1 MSSNISAIT
10 GGRIYTMKYPGDFLS
25 EVYIKNGRISKT
37 PGDGD
42 TVDITGKIALPAF
55 EDTHIHFFGTG
66 LSLAQLDISE
76 LTSLSDVKDAIA
88 GRVKNRPNGRITAAF
103 GYAPE
108 NIEGEKLSGE
118 VLDSISRDIPIFVRR
133 KDGHSSFGNNA
144 FIRLLLEE
152 TDIEPDDVVGG
163 FISEKAH
170 TIADRFFSS
179 RITREELIEAAAEVE
194 KIALSN
200 GCLTLHSYVP
210 KKWWLK
216 LLLEIAPAL
225 KIRIVAYPEIEDIE
239 FATSLG
245 LGRIG
250 GCILLDGSFGS
261 HSAALF
267 EPYADDPDNLG
278 ILYKTDEEVASFFTE
293 AQERGLQVALHAIG
307 DRAIEQFIK
316 GAEESC
322 LRLGEPFPHII
333 EHCELVHPEQIDRMA
348 KIGLRAGIQPTFDYL
363 WGKPGGMYEKR
374 LGNKRKKLLN
384 PFRDMLDSGILL
396 AGGSD
401 SPITPINPLLGIYS
415 AVHHN
420 NRSQRISV
428 FEAIS
433 LFTSNAAK
441 LIFQDNIRG
450 TVEVGKYADFVILDS
465 DILDGEDTLSANP
478 VMLIRE
484 GKIIFSNTQ
493 S

>member
-1 MSSNISAIT
+1 MSSDISAIT
-10 GGRIYTMKYPGDFLS
+10 GGKIYTMKHPDDFLS
-25 EVYIKNGRISKT
+25 KVYIKNGRISET

-42 TVDITGKIALPAF
+42 TLDITGKIALPAF
-55 EDTHIHFFGTG
+55 EDTHTHFFGTG
-66 LSLAQLDISE
+66 LSLTQLDISE
-76 LTSLSDVKDAIA
+76 LTSLSDIKDAIA
-88 GRVKNRPNGRITAAF
+88 EMVKNRPKGRIIGIF

-108 NIEGEKLSGE
+108 NIEGEELSGE
-118 VLDSISRDIPIFVRR
+118 VLDSISIDTPIFVRR
-133 KDGHSSFGNNA
+133 KDGHSSFGNST

-152 TDIEPDDVVGG
+152 TDIKPDDVVGG
-163 FISEKAH
+163 FIPERAH

-179 RITREELIEAAAEVE
+179 RITREELIEAAAKVE

-216 LLLEIAPAL
+216 LLLEIAPSL
-225 KIRIVAYPEIEDIE
+225 KIRVVPYPEIEDIE

-245 LGRIG
+245 LGRVG

-261 HSAALF
+261 HTAALF
-267 EPYADDPDNLG
+267 EPYADDPNNLG

-293 AQERGLQVALHAIG
+293 AQEKGVQVALHAIG
-307 DRAIEQFIK
+307 DRAVEQFIQ
-316 GAEESC
+316 GAEEAC
-322 LRLGEPFPHII
+322 LLLGEPFPHII
-333 EHCELVHPEQIDRMA
+333 EHCELIHPEQIERMA
-348 KIGLRAGIQPTFDYL
+348 RIGLRAGVQPTFDHL

-374 LGNKRKKLLN
+374 LGKKRKELLN

-420 NRSQRISV
+420 NPTQRIST
-428 FEAIS
+428 FEATS

-441 LIFQDNIRG
+441 LVFQGDVRG

-465 DILDGEDTLSANP
+465 DILNGEDILSANP
-478 VMLIRE
+478 VMVIRE